1 MSLKIKLDVPGK
13 VYTGEDLRESVS
25 SEVAT
30 IPNLTFRIFNGSIK
44 KLLDFELF
52 LFLMLIESKMN
63 SEWFT
68 TSIKYF
74 LLIKFPL
81 RFEKI

>member
-1 MSLKIKLDVPGK
+1 MSLKIKLGVPGK
-13 VYTGEDLRESVS
+13 VYTGEGFRESVS
-25 SEVAT
+25 CEVAT

-52 LFLMLIESKMN
+52 LFLTLIESKMN

>member
-63 SEWFT
+63 SE
-68 TSIKYF
+68 
-74 LLIKFPL
+74 
-81 RFEKI
+81 